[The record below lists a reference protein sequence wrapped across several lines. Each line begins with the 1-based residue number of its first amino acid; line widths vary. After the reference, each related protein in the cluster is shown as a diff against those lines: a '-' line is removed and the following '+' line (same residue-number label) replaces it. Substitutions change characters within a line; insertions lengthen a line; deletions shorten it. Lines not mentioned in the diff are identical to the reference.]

1 MGLAGYIDRDKTL
14 NENMNDEMWNTS
26 ENGVFLRCKTNLRK
40 FQSDLL
46 AIFAVDKYN
55 KTIKNR

>member
-1 MGLAGYIDRDKTL
+1 MMPIIIWY
-14 NENMNDEMWNTS
+14 ENMNDEMWNTS

>member
-1 MGLAGYIDRDKTL
+1 MMLITIYYEK
-14 NENMNDEMWNTS
+14 NMNDKMWNTS

-55 KTIKNR
+55 KTIKYR